1 MCKSI
6 SSKSPAILE
15 HFWGACAPKIREPI
29 SSQSPANLQFVYKN
43 DWIFFN
49 KTIIW
54 CFGVVEC
61 TWCSRKLLSIFL
73 FSFCVTWSC
82 MLGYS
87 KKRYNI
93 SRQSCS
99 LAWHGRMVWLLVVST
114 FLSEN
119 QRMCSNW
126 RSCSLGWRNYFVLR
140 TLMFQIRDACQEMKM
155 WVNVYLPTL
164 LAPHIEKKLYRHG
177 EQHFNLSYADNE

>member
-43 DWIFFN
+43 DWNFFN

-87 KKRYNI
+87 KKRYII
-93 SRQSCS
+93 SR
-99 LAWHGRMVWLLVVST
+99 
-114 FLSEN
+114 
-119 QRMCSNW
+119 
-126 RSCSLGWRNYFVLR
+126 RSCFPGMAWSHGMANGWVEKLFCTSDIDVSNTRRLSGNENVSKRLSSHPPR
-140 TLMFQIRDACQEMKM
+140 TAHRK
-155 WVNVYLPTL
+155 
-164 LAPHIEKKLYRHG
+164 
-177 EQHFNLSYADNE
+177 